1 MEDTAQRVFRLTPAV
16 TGPSGYQSTFPVKLE
31 EGSRQLTMEEKGTR
45 VRIVSKHGYSYSS
58 LLSVEVVQD
67 NLRISWRSNP
77 ERLGVDMMYLREI
90 VQSTTSD
97 RRLHLLF
104 QG

>member
-1 MEDTAQRVFRLTPAV
+1 
-16 TGPSGYQSTFPVKLE
+16 
-31 EGSRQLTMEEKGTR
+31 MEEKGTR

-90 VQSTTSD
+90 VQSATSD

-104 QG
+104 QGLQTCGSRRSHIIKGVATQFEAYYFTYDFSI

>member
-1 MEDTAQRVFRLTPAV
+1 
-16 TGPSGYQSTFPVKLE
+16 
-31 EGSRQLTMEEKGTR
+31 MEEKGTR

-67 NLRISWRSNP
+67 NLRISWRLNP